1 MSRSVELQF
10 GVCVPVFAMPGAG
23 FFRTPAWTRLDPPL
37 AVAAAVEA
45 ERLGYDS
52 VWVADHLIHGSDG
65 GILEGWTT
73 LSVIAGRT
81 ERVRLGTIHM
91 AQALRPPSLGAKI
104 TATLDAL
111 SGGRLIVF
119 YDWGGEAEALS
130 YGLPYPPEE
139 ERTGRLDEGLRLITE
154 LCAAEA
160 PLDFAGEYYTTRGAV
175 CRPKPVQQPH
185 PPIWI
190 GEARSD
196 AWLDLVCRRATGWNS
211 VPASPERLAEKLERL
226 RAACDR
232 AGRDPASL
240 ELSLETQILI
250 APTEAEAKARAREIA
265 ALPAPPPVRPP
276 APPPPPGGAPARPGG
291 GGGGARRREEL
302 LAAIREEDPR
312 PLSAVA
318 PDWLVGSPE
327 AVLAQIETYAA
338 MGISHFLLWFLDFPS
353 LDGMRLFAEGV
364 APRLRAGRA
373 PPAQRDG

>member
-37 AVAAAVEA
+37 AVEAAVEA

-81 ERVRLGTIHM
+81 ERVRPGTIHM

-130 YGLPYPPEE
+130 YGLPYPPEA
-139 ERTGRLDEGLRLITE
+139 ERIGRLDEGLRLITE
-154 LCAAEA
+154 LWAVEA

-196 AWLDLVCRRATGWNS
+196 AWLDMVCRRATGWNS

-276 APPPPPGGAPARPGG
+276 APPPRRAEPRSGRAAGRGRPAPRGAAGGRSGRTTRAPSPRSPRTGWWAPPRRCWPRWRPT
-291 GGGGARRREEL
+291 R
-302 LAAIREEDPR
+302 
-312 PLSAVA
+312 S
-318 PDWLVGSPE
+318 
-327 AVLAQIETYAA
+327 

-364 APRLRAGRA
+364 APRLRAGR
-373 PPAQRDG
+373 